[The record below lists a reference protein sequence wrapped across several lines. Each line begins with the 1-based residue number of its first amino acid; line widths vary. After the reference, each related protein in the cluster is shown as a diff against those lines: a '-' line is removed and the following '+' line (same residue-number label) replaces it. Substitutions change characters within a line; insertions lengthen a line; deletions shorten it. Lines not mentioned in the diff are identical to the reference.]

1 MDKPSVADHTQ
12 LPVDTRTLPS
22 SVENALF
29 YPADS
34 CTVASMTSGVYFPSN
49 GCLLLTS
56 VIAPVKQAETEAM
69 SSAGKRIYLAVSS
82 MDVEMV
88 AAPGLEQ
95 TAADAAMDHSTDIQ
109 GKLLS
114 IYDMHVLHNHFSTTT
129 C

>member
-1 MDKPSVADHTQ
+1 
-12 LPVDTRTLPS
+12 
-22 SVENALF
+22 
-29 YPADS
+29 
-34 CTVASMTSGVYFPSN
+34 
-49 GCLLLTS
+49 
-56 VIAPVKQAETEAM
+56 
-69 SSAGKRIYLAVSS
+69 

-114 IYDMHVLHNHFSTTT
+114 IYDTCVLHNHFSTAT